1 MNPPPWF
8 VETFEREYGGLVA
21 LATLMTGST
30 ATAEDV
36 VQDAFAALLGRHHVD
51 EPGAYVRRS
60 VINGSVG
67 RLRRLRRELP
77 DDGRRTGPSTDP
89 TQGVADSLALRAA
102 LGTLPSRQRAVVLM
116 RVTMAWSEQETADAL
131 NCAPGTVGSLL
142 HRGLAALRAHPYI
155 APDAPRER
163 EPSTTTPRLQK
174 ERP

>member
-1 MNPPPWF
+1 VNPPPWF

-77 DDGRRTGPSTDP
+77 DDGRRRDISPDSTG
-89 TQGVADSLALRAA
+89 GIADALLLRAA
-102 LGTLPSRQRAVVLM
+102 LQTLPSRQRAAVVL
-116 RVTMAWSEQETADAL
+116 RVTMGWSELETADAL

-142 HRGLAALRAHPYI
+142 HRGLAALRVQLT
-155 APDAPRER
+155 PDDGPRADDHSASLPQLR
-163 EPSTTTPRLQK
+163 EGQP
-174 ERP
+174 

>member
-77 DDGRRTGPSTDP
+77 DDGRRRDISPDSTG
-89 TQGVADSLALRAA
+89 GI
-102 LGTLPSRQRAVVLM
+102 
-116 RVTMAWSEQETADAL
+116 ADAL

-142 HRGLAALRAHPYI
+142 HRGLAALRVQLT
-155 APDAPRER
+155 PDDGPRADDHSASLPQLR
-163 EPSTTTPRLQK
+163 EGQP
-174 ERP
+174 